1 MKKLQV
7 WLLAVGIAVIPVS
20 LSAAAPEVKFDKYF
34 YNKTLRMDYFH
45 CGDKQSEE
53 FYFDELL
60 EEPYWGGSKTKLID
74 DNFYGNYYVN
84 VYDQKSGD
92 LIYSRGYNSLFGEWQ
107 TVNEAT
113 TTRRCCNET
122 VVIPYPKENVR
133 IELMS
138 RNKKGKFEKKF
149 EYAVDINSY
158 FIKKDRRHQLSTFD
172 VHYSGNPANC
182 VDVVLLPEGYT
193 ADEMEQFKADC
204 QRFAEGLF
212 TFSPYKEN
220 QHKFNIRAVLAPSQ
234 EAGSD
239 IPAENIWKNTALSSS
254 FYTFDTDR
262 YIMTYDNKGLRDMA
276 ANVPYDF
283 VYIIANTPKYGGGA
297 IYNHYA
303 LSVAGNPM
311 YAKIYV
317 HEFGHLF
324 LGLADEYVG
333 GAAYNDLYPLDVEP
347 WEVNITTL
355 VDFDKKWKDLVDPK
369 TPIPTK
375 VDHKDINKIGVYE
388 GAGYV
393 SKGLYRP
400 RPYCLMNSFNVD
412 DFCPA
417 CLRAIQ
423 KQIDFYTK

>member
-1 MKKLQV
+1 MKKVQCLFLI
-7 WLLAVGIAVIPVS
+7 LLLTGSAMSLVGATPV
-20 LSAAAPEVKFDKYF
+20 AFDRYF

-45 CGDKQSEE
+45 CGDSKSDEV
-53 FYFDELL
+53 YFDELL
-60 EEPYWGGSKTKLID
+60 EEPYWGGSKVNLID
-74 DNFYGNYYVN
+74 DTFYGNYYVN
-84 VYDQKSGD
+84 VYDQKSGQ

-107 TVNEAT
+107 TVAEAKEI
-113 TTRRCCNET
+113 RRCCNET

-133 IELMS
+133 IELTG
-138 RNKKGKFEKKF
+138 RNKKGQFEKKF
-149 EYAVDINSY
+149 EYTVDINSY
-158 FIKKDRRHQLSTFD
+158 FIKQDRRHQAPTFD
-172 VHYSGNPANC
+172 VHYSGNPSHC
-182 VDVVLLPEGYT
+182 IDVVLLPEGYT
-193 ADEMEQFKADC
+193 ADEMEKFKADC
-204 QRFAEGLF
+204 IKFADGLF

-220 QHKFNIRAVLAPSQ
+220 KQKFNVRAVLAPSK
-234 EAGSD
+234 ESGTD
-239 IPAENIWKNTALSSS
+239 IPADHIWKNTALNSS

-303 LSVAGNPM
+303 LSVAGNLM

-333 GAAYNDLYPLDVEP
+333 GAAYSDLYPTDVEP

-355 VDFDKKWKDLVDPK
+355 VDFDKKWKDLMDPK
-369 TPIPTK
+369 TPVPTTI
-375 VDHKDINKIGVYE
+375 DHKDINRTGVYE
-388 GAGYV
+388 GGGYV
-393 SKGLYRP
+393 SKGVYRP

-423 KQIDFYTK
+423 KQIDFYAK

>member
-1 MKKLQV
+1 MIRKLHL
-7 WLLAVGIAVIPVS
+7 LLAVIVVMCPFLVLGAESPV
-20 LSAAAPEVKFDKYF
+20 AFDKYF
-34 YNKTLRMDYFH
+34 LNKTLRMDYFH
-45 CGDKQSEE
+45 CGDNKGEE

-60 EEPYWGGSKTKLID
+60 EEPYWGGSKVNLID

-84 VYDQKSGD
+84 VYAQASGQ

-107 TVNEAT
+107 TVDEAKT
-113 TTRRCCNET
+113 VRRCCNET
-122 VVIPYPKENVR
+122 VVIPFPRENVR

-138 RNKKGKFEKKF
+138 RNKKGVFEKKF
-149 EYAVDINSY
+149 EYAVNVADY
-158 FIKKDRRHQLSTFD
+158 FIKKDRRHEAATYD
-172 VHYSGNPANC
+172 VFYSGSPANC
-182 VDVVLLPEGYT
+182 VDIVLLPDGYT
-193 ADEMEQFKADC
+193 ADEMDQFKADC
-204 QRFAEGLF
+204 RKFVEGLF

-220 QHKFNIRAVLAPSQ
+220 RHRFNVRAVLSPSQ
-234 EAGSD
+234 ESGTD
-239 IPAENIWKNTALSSS
+239 IPAENIWKNTGLNSS

-262 YIMTYDNKGLRDMA
+262 YVMTYDNKGLRDMA

-303 LSVAGNPM
+303 LSVAGNSQ

-333 GAAYNDLYPLDVEP
+333 GAAYNDLYPFDVEP

-355 VDFDKKWKDLVDPK
+355 VDFGKKWKDLVDSK

-375 VDHKDINKIGVYE
+375 VNENDLNRVGVYE
-388 GAGYV
+388 GGGYV
-393 SKGLYRP
+393 SKGIYRP

-423 KQIDFYTK
+423 KQIDFYAK